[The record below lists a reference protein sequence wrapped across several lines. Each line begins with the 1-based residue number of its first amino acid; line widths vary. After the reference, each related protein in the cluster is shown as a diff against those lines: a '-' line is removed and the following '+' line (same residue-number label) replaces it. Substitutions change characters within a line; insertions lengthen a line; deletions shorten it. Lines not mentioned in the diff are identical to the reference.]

1 MGEKNFGYIYIY
13 KCVVGSGSDI
23 CKIGITKNFH
33 DRLKQHVRTP
43 YYGFMPYI
51 EFTTG
56 NPIFTAFKVRDYDL
70 ADNLIEELLNTKKI
84 GNYEIYNIDY
94 EEAIKIIYKTLVK
107 KDRLIELIKEDY
119 TDYDYLEESE
129 FKAEKEMINTRI
141 SVFKDIV
148 KQLLLKYNDELP
160 EEVLVMLRDK
170 EDYIDNCNSHYIRG
184 NYVEFTNNL
193 ILDLNY
199 NKATRLEIL
208 NKLKKFI

>member
-43 YYGFMPYI
+43 YYGFMPYV

-119 TDYDYLEESE
+119 TDYDYLKESE
-129 FKAEKEMINTRI
+129 FKAEKEMIDTRI

-170 EDYIDNCNSHYIRG
+170 EDYISNCNSHYIRG
-184 NYVEFTNNL
+184 NYVDFTNNL

>member
-43 YYGFMPYI
+43 YYGFMPYV

-160 EEVLVMLRDK
+160 EEVLVMLRNK